1 MQYVLTTATKKI
13 ARLTRRIRIIQG
25 GTSAS
30 KTISVLLD
38 FIRLSQSDTTPKVS
52 SVVSESMPHLRRGAM
67 RDFKNIMKVQA
78 YWKKELWNATNSV
91 YTFET
96 GSEIEFFGAD
106 NAEKMLGGRRDRGFM
121 NEANNCSFDAFD
133 QFEVRTR
140 EFVVIDYNP
149 SEEFWAQTEIEQG
162 RTDWEKIILTYKDN
176 EALDEDTI
184 KSIEQRKNRTEWYKV
199 YGLGQLG
206 EVEGK
211 IYKDWKIINELPH
224 EAKLLSYG
232 LDFGYTND
240 PSSIVAIYYL
250 DGGYI
255 LHEIAY
261 TKGLSNKQ
269 LADIILANPVAPVI
283 ADSAEPKSI
292 DEMRLYGLTM
302 INATK
307 GKGSVSQG
315 IQFVQ
320 AQRISVTASSV
331 NIIKEY
337 RNYLWKT
344 DNNGKVLNE
353 PEHTFSHSMDAIRYG
368 MQIKANLTP
377 YVPYVQKPYERPGL
391 GVEKVIQDSETTFTF
406 DGERPHRAKRV

>member
-1 MQYVLTTATKKI
+1 MYFLTTATKKI
-13 ARLTRRIRIIQG
+13 ARLTKRIRIVQG

-30 KTISVLLD
+30 KTVSVLID
-38 FIRLSQSDTTPKVS
+38 FIRLSQTDTEPKVS
-52 SVVSESMPHLRRGAM
+52 SITSESMPHLRRGAM
-67 RDFKNIMKVQA
+67 RDFINVMKVQG
-78 YWKKELWNATNSV
+78 YWEKNRWNATQSF

-96 GSEIEFFGAD
+96 GSIMEFFGAD
-106 NAEKMLGGRRDRGFM
+106 NADKMRGGRRDRGFM
-121 NEANNCSFDAFD
+121 NEANNCSFEAFD

-140 EFVVIDYNP
+140 DFVVLDYNP
-149 SEEFWAQTEIEQG
+149 SEEFWAQIEIEKG
-162 RTDWEKIILTYKDN
+162 RTDWEKVILTYKDN
-176 EALDEDTI
+176 EALDQQTI
-184 KSIEQRKNRTEWYKV
+184 DSIEQRKNRTEWWKV
-199 YGLGQLG
+199 YGLGLLG

-224 EAKLLSYG
+224 EARLLAYG

-255 LHEIAY
+255 LHEVAY
-261 TKGLSNKQ
+261 TKGLTNKQ
-269 LADIILANPVAPVI
+269 LADIILARSAAPVI

-302 INATK
+302 VNATK

-320 AQRISVTASSV
+320 AQPISVTASSV
-331 NIIKEY
+331 NVIKEY

-344 DNNGKVLNE
+344 DRDGKVTNE
-353 PEHTFSHSMDAIRYG
+353 PEHTYSHSMDAIRYG
-368 MQIKANLTP
+368 MQIKGSLTSIKA
-377 YVPYVQKPYERPGL
+377 YVQPAYERAGL
-391 GVEKVIQDSETTFTF
+391 DSDRQAIAQVETF
-406 DGERPHRAKRV
+406 DGERPVRRA